1 MATAQVNGAFGDGF
15 AQWKRTLA
23 GISDL
28 DEKAKTFESAADD
41 ISRFVARGLDH
52 VTATEWL
59 TELATAHGLFV
70 AFCEDDITAIIA
82 DAIERGQRVRIVS
95 DSGEP
100 LSVEAPTGK
109 PVPFV
114 KFLTKADFVGGF
126 KPPNYLVEGML
137 QRRFIYALTGQT
149 GHAKTAI
156 ALLLAQLVASG
167 DGNAMF
173 GSHKVEPGRV
183 VYFVG
188 ENPDDIRMRVI
199 GADSQRRDDPSK
211 DQIYWIPGIFNVSEM
226 FNAIGQALIR
236 VGGADLIIV
245 DTSAAYF
252 LGNEE
257 MSNTQMGAHARML
270 RKLTE
275 LPGGPCA
282 LILCHPIKYVTEA
295 AQLLPRGGGA
305 FLAEMDGNLTCHRQN
320 DTMVE
325 LHHNKI
331 RGPGFEPI
339 TFKLDKI
346 MTAALV
352 DAKGRMLPTVRAVV
366 TSEGEEKYSR
376 KNSRQ
381 DEDRILAALLA
392 NPEASLAELATK
404 CQWTYP
410 NGEPAKSRVQ
420 RGIERI
426 DKTAKPKLLCKD
438 RGQWQLTEAGKVA
451 ARRAALEEERV
462 AILQA
467 ATEAAAQ
474 PAFEL

>member
-1 MATAQVNGAFGDGF
+1 MAAAQPNGAYNEGF
-15 AQWKRTLA
+15 QQWRKTLA
-23 GISDL
+23 GLADI
-28 DEKAKTFESAADD
+28 DEKAKAFESAADD

-52 VTATEWL
+52 ITATEWL

-70 AFCEDDITAIIA
+70 EFNADDMQAIISE
-82 DAIERGQRVRIVS
+82 AIERGQRVRIVS

-100 LSVEAPTGK
+100 LPETGPNGK
-109 PVPFV
+109 PVPYV
-114 KFLTKADFVGGF
+114 KFLSKSDFVSGF

-137 QRRFIYALTGQT
+137 QRRFVYSLTGQT

-167 DGNAMF
+167 DADAVF
-173 GSHKVEPGRV
+173 GRHKVEAGRV

-188 ENPDDIRMRVI
+188 ENPDDIRMRTI

-211 DQIYWIPGIFNVSEM
+211 DQLYYIPGTFNIGEM
-226 FNAIGQALIR
+226 FNAIGQAVIR
-236 VGGADLIIV
+236 VGGVDLVIV

-275 LPGGPCA
+275 LPGGPCVLVLA
-282 LILCHPIKYVTEA
+282 HPIKYVTEA

-305 FLAEMDGNLTCHRQN
+305 FLAEMDGNLTCVRHDEN
-320 DTMVE
+320 LIE

-339 TFKLDKI
+339 SFRLDKI
-346 MTAALV
+346 QTAALV
-352 DAKGRMLPTVRAVV
+352 DARGRMLPTVRAVMI
-366 TSEGEEKYSR
+366 SEGEEKHQNQTTR
-376 KNSRQ
+376 E
-381 DEDRILAALLA
+381 DEDKILAALLA
-392 NPEASLAELATK
+392 NPESSMNDLAIK
-404 CQWTYP
+404 CGWTRP
-410 NGEPAKSRVQ
+410 SGEPAKSRVQ

-426 DKTAKPKLLCKD
+426 DRTARPKLLQKNRD
-438 RGQWQLTEAGKVA
+438 RWELTEAGKTA
-451 ARRAALEEERV
+451 ARRAALEGERV
-462 AILQA
+462 AMMQA
-467 ATEAAAQ
+467 AVDAAAQ